1 MKRTIFAFAAMVAV
15 ALPATADTLY
25 VAGPP
30 PAAPGHPM
38 RLGADHRAAQV
49 GDLVAVA
56 FNFSTSA
63 SRAYNSATAKGYSV
77 NQGAGGGI
85 LNVPLLR
92 FGANATGSTASNA
105 SDQKTDAS
113 TFSSTMTATVTNILP
128 SGALELSGDQ
138 VLYINGE
145 KQTLHVTGT
154 ARYEDID
161 NTDTIPSTRL
171 ANVQAKFAGNDA
183 PADHKGILR
192 KIMDALF

>member
-1 MKRTIFAFAAMVAV
+1 MKRTIFAFVIALAFS
-15 ALPATADTLY
+15 LPASADTLY

-63 SRAYNSATAKGYSV
+63 SRAYNSATAKGYNV

-85 LNVPLLR
+85 LNIPLLR
-92 FGANATGSTASNA
+92 FGGNAAGTTASNA

-128 SGALELSGDQ
+128 SGALELAGDQ

-171 ANVQAKFAGNDA
+171 ANVQAKFVGNDA
-183 PADHKGILR
+183 PSDHKGILR